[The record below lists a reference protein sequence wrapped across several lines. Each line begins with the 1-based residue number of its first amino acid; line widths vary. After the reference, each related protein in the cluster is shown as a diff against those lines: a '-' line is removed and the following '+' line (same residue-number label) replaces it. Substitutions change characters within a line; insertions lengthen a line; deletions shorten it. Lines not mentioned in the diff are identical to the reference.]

1 MATYYTSSLA
11 TGSGTGTF
19 ANPWTLQQAFDNAI
33 AGDEVRVLNDGT
45 YLPTTRIDI
54 DTNRGT
60 SATATINYYGRKSDD
75 TAYEMATISGASIV
89 GTALINF
96 GFSSGATNSFL
107 RFHDLRFT
115 ASPSGQ
121 DLFASSG
128 SFYMRNN
135 AFVRCRFDN
144 AGRYGFSGGFTNFF
158 NRCVFDANSNLH
170 LYSTANSFFVGCF
183 FRGSARIF
191 SAASS
196 IFCYC
201 VFTGSGDFYS
211 NAPTAIIN
219 CTFDGKG
226 SIARIIQSTGEQTF
240 YVNNI
245 IANYTSTAIYG
256 GTGNLPKL
264 SGNLFYNNGTNTNLS
279 PIEDNSVTG
288 DPVWTN
294 TTTGSEDYSLQ
305 PTSAAIGAAQPGAI
319 PHPTTSGNVGYAT
332 MGALIPQTSGGTS
345 RPRNPFTQGVIG

>member
-1 MATYYTSSLA
+1 MTIYYTSSLA
-11 TGSGTGTF
+11 TGSGSGTF
-19 ANPWTLQQAFDNAI
+19 ASPWTLQQAFDNAI
-33 AGDEVRVLNDGT
+33 AGDEVRILNDGT

-54 DTNRGT
+54 DTNRGAS
-60 SATATINYYGRKSDD
+60 SAATINYYGRKSDD
-75 TAYEMATISGASIV
+75 TAYEMATISGTSIV

-96 GFSSGATNSFL
+96 GFTSGSTSSFL

-144 AGRYGFSGGFTNFF
+144 SGRYGFSGGFTNLFD
-158 NRCVFDANSNLH
+158 RCVFDANASLH
-170 LYSTANSFFVGCF
+170 LFSTSNSFFVNCF
-183 FRGSARIF
+183 FRGAARIF
-191 SAASS
+191 QAASC

-211 NAPTAIIN
+211 NNPLAIIN

-226 SIARIIQSTGEQTF
+226 TIARIIQTVGDGPF

-245 IANYTSTAIYG
+245 IANYTSIAIDG
-256 GTGNLPKL
+256 GTSQLPKL
-264 SGNLFYNNGTNTNLS
+264 SGNLFYNNGTNINFST
-279 PIEDNSVTG
+279 IEANSVTG
-288 DPVWTN
+288 NPLWTN

-305 PTSAAIGAAQPGAI
+305 PGSAAIGSGQPGHI
-319 PHPTTSGNVGYAT
+319 PHPTTAGNIGYAT
-332 MGALIPQTSGGTS
+332 IGALIPANGSSGYY
-345 RPRNPFTQGVIG
+345 NPFRQPTRIG